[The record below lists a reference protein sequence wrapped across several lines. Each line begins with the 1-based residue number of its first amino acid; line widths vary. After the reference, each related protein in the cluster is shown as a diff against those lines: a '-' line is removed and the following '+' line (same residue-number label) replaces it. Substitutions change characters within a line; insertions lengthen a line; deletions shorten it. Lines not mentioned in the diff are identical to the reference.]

1 MKILKNILHSGDFL
15 AYDGNTIRVTF
26 ETRKE
31 INSYITI
38 DGINTNTIDAPA
50 KGGTYMV
57 HFWVNDETYLTNYQK
72 VIVGISYQDF
82 TNNEQF
88 VTLTQLSDIVLE
100 DGYPHKR
107 YELKVN
113 AVNSPETLTRT
124 GKVKLIVGER
134 ETPNPSIPPTPLPD
148 IDSQIITITQ
158 TYNPFA

>member
-1 MKILKNILHSGDFL
+1 MKIIKNILHSGDFL
-15 AYDGNTIRVTF
+15 DYDGNTIRVTF

-38 DGINTNTIDAPA
+38 DGISKNTIAAPA

-57 HFWVNDETYLTNYQK
+57 QFWVNDETYLTNYQK
-72 VIVGISYQDF
+72 IIVGITYQDF
-82 TNNEQF
+82 TNNERF
-88 VTLTQLSDIVLE
+88 VTLTQLSDIIAE

-107 YELKVN
+107 YELKVD
-113 AVNSPETLTRT
+113 AISSPQSIIRT

-134 ETPNPSIPPTPLPD
+134 ESPNPSIPPTPLPD

-158 TYNPFA
+158 IHNPFA